1 MLEVLILYQISN
13 GVDCRAIKWYYFFM
27 SFTYRII
34 IEPDK
39 KGFHGYVPALK
50 GCHTW
55 GKTLIETKQHLNE
68 AIGVYIESLMAHGEA
83 VPEDFSFE
91 SFETVEI
98 KSRSRLAAAR

>member
-1 MLEVLILYQISN
+1 
-13 GVDCRAIKWYYFFM
+13 M
-27 SFTYRII
+27 SVTYRTI

-55 GKTLIETKQHLNE
+55 GRTIAETKKHLQE
-68 AIGVYIESLMAHGEA
+68 AIGLYMESLVAHGDA
-83 VPEDFSFE
+83 IPQDASFE

-98 KSRSRLAAAR
+98 PKARRQTARRVYA

>member
-1 MLEVLILYQISN
+1 MN
-13 GVDCRAIKWYYFFM
+13 A
-27 SFTYRII
+27 TYRII

-55 GKTLIETKQHLNE
+55 GKTITETKRHLQE
-68 AIGVYIESLMAHGEA
+68 AMSLYIDSLIAHRDPIPQDE
-83 VPEDFSFE
+83 SFE

-98 KSRSRLAAAR
+98 PKKYKGAPVREYA